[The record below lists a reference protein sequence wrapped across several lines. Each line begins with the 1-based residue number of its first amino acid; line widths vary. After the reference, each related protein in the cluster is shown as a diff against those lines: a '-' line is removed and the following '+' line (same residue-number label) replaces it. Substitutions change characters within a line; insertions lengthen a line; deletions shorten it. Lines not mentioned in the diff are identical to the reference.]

1 VYDVALKQSRF
12 AGSASVPSGNTQ
24 YSQHFETPI
33 GIAVGTKAYVVACSS
48 ATPNRCYGSN
58 IVTVEV

>member
-1 VYDVALKQSRF
+1 
-12 AGSASVPSGNTQ
+12 VPSGNTQ

-33 GIAVGTKAYVVACSS
+33 GIAATSKAYVVACSS
-48 ATPNRCYGSN
+48 ATGRCYGSN